1 MYIESIPNRN
11 SPPAIL
17 LREAWREGKR
27 IRKRTIANLSQWPFE
42 KVEALRRL
50 LRDEPVVAAQE
61 AFVIEQSIAHGHVE
75 AVLGTI
81 KKLGLDELI
90 GSRRSRERDL
100 AVAMIAERLLHPC
113 SKLATTRLWHTTT
126 LAEELG
132 VTDADEDD
140 LYEAMDWLLAR
151 QDRIETKLAARHLSE
166 GCFVFYDVTS
176 SYYEGRCC
184 PLARY
189 GHDRDGKTGRPII
202 VYGLMTDGEGRPVT
216 VEAYPGD
223 TGDPSTVPDQAEKL
237 RERFGLR
244 RLVLVGD
251 RGMLTQTQIEKLQGY
266 PGLGWISALRSH
278 AIRDLVKGGFLQM
291 SLFDQK
297 DLAEIHS
304 PDFPSERL
312 VACYNPLL
320 AEQRRRK
327 RKELLEATEKEL
339 RRIAKEVLRRTQTPL
354 KKEEIGKKVGK
365 VMGRYK
371 MGKHFTVSMG
381 EGIFSYERN
390 EKKIEQEA
398 ALDGIYVIRTSEPAE
413 RLSAEDTVRS
423 YKNLT
428 QVERA
433 FRSMKGIDLLIRPIW
448 HHTEDH
454 VRAHI
459 FICMLAYYVEW
470 HMREALAPLLFDDEE
485 LDEDRKRRDPVK
497 PAKSSV
503 SAKQKKALKLTSE
516 GFVVQSFD
524 TLLEELGNRCR
535 NRCRIPSDSNGPAFY
550 QLTEM
555 SLLQKR
561 AFQLLGL

>member
-27 IRKRTIANLSQWPFE
+27 IRKRTIANLSQWPLE

-50 LRDEPVVAAQE
+50 LKDEPMVVAQE
-61 AFVIEQSIAHGHVE
+61 AVVIEQSIAHGHVE
-75 AVLGTI
+75 AVLGMI
-81 KKLGLDELI
+81 QKLGLGELI
-90 GSRRSRERDL
+90 GSRRTRERDL
-100 AVAMIAERLLHPC
+100 VLAMITERLLHPC

-132 VTDADEDD
+132 VTDANEDD
-140 LYEAMDWLLAR
+140 LYEALDWLLAR
-151 QDRIETKLAARHLSE
+151 QDRIEKKLAARHLSE
-166 GCFVFYDVTS
+166 GCFVFYDATS

-189 GHDRDGKTGRPII
+189 GHDRDGKQRRPII
-202 VYGLMTDGEGRPVT
+202 VYGLMTDGEGRPVA

-223 TGDPSTVPDQAEKL
+223 TGDPSTVPEQAEKL
-237 RERFGLR
+237 RGRFGLR

-278 AIRDLVKGGFLQM
+278 AIRDLVKEGFVQR
-291 SLFDQK
+291 SLFDRK
-297 DLAEIHS
+297 DLAEIRS
-304 PDFPSERL
+304 PEFPSERL

-327 RKELLEATEKEL
+327 RHELLEATDKEL
-339 RRIAKEVLRRTQTPL
+339 KRISKEVSRRTKTPL

-365 VMGRYK
+365 VIGHYK
-371 MGKHFTVSMG
+371 MGKHFTVTIG
-381 EGIFSYERN
+381 EGTFSYERN
-390 EKKIEQEA
+390 EASIDQEE

-423 YKNLT
+423 YKSLT
-428 QVERA
+428 RVEQA

-448 HHTEDH
+448 HHTENH

-470 HMREALAPLLFDDEE
+470 HMRKALAPLLFDDEE
-485 LDEDRKRRDPVK
+485 LDENRKTRDPVK
-497 PAKSSV
+497 PAKPSA
-503 SAKQKKALKLTSE
+503 SAKQKKVQKLTLE
-516 GFVVQSFD
+516 GLVVQSFD
-524 TLLEELGNRCR
+524 TLLEELGTRCR
-535 NRCRIPSDSNGPAFY
+535 NRCRIRSDSKGPNFY
-550 QLTEM
+550 QTTEI
-555 SLLQKR
+555 SPLQKR